1 MVSIDSSVRGRGK
14 WEGNKLDRVHSV
26 HLLYTCGCHT
36 LSAQLIKIME
46 NNGRSWKIMEDHGR
60 SRKIMEDYGRSWK
73 IMEDYG
79 RSWKIMEDQG
89 RGAFS
94 QMI

>member
-1 MVSIDSSVRGRGK
+1 
-14 WEGNKLDRVHSV
+14 
-26 HLLYTCGCHT
+26 
-36 LSAQLIKIME
+36 
-46 NNGRSWKIMEDHGR
+46 
-60 SRKIMEDYGRSWK
+60 MEDYGRSWK

-94 QMI
+94 QMIQALGSDQIK